1 VAEAGGG
8 TLARRSPVAVDAATD
23 LAEEAIV
30 RDAEALRARLT
41 AFRDATLRGRANG
54 AAAPLDRPAPTPLA
68 EEMR

>member
-1 VAEAGGG
+1 
-8 TLARRSPVAVDAATD
+8 VDAATD